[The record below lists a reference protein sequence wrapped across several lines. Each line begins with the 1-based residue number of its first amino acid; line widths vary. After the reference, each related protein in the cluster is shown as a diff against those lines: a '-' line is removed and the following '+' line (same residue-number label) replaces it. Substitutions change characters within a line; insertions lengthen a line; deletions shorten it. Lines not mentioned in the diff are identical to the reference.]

1 MSCTESICSKL
12 LWIFT
17 ESPSVQHR
25 ATQKTLTE
33 RGRARLARGR
43 KELSRSLSLDAK
55 KAELDEGVTAPGP
68 SSRALWWKLHAL
80 SLATVCL
87 GNGTPVFSSPRN
99 HTQYPFLHRVLNKT
113 MRSLSHPRVLSV
125 WAFWGQDNRSPTHT
139 VSNISLTS
147 GFSKEAAQALHNLVQ
162 INSSDLSSEGDGATL
177 SHTGQRSQGLTEA
190 ASLQALPSALFHPPS
205 SSLPLEAK
213 RPPRA
218 RPLGHTQ
225 LCVGTAISGHSPDV
239 WDLQAAGE

>member
-1 MSCTESICSKL
+1 MGFSQNRHLSSTEL
-12 LWIFT
+12 LRRLSQREAELVW
-17 ESPSVQHR
+17 S
-25 ATQKTLTE
+25 
-33 RGRARLARGR
+33 RGRE
-43 KELSRSLSLDAK
+43 ELSRSFSLDAE
-55 KAELDEGVTAPGP
+55 KAELDEGETAPGP
-68 SSRALWWKLHAL
+68 GSRALWCKPHAL

-99 HTQYPFLHRVLNKT
+99 HTQCPFLHRVLNKT
-113 MRSLSHPRVLSV
+113 MRPLSHPGVLSV
-125 WAFWGQDNRSPTHT
+125 WVFWGQDNCSPTHT

-162 INSSDLSSEGDGATL
+162 INSSDLSSDGDGVTL
-177 SHTGQRSQGLTEA
+177 SHTGQRSQAVTEA
-190 ASLQALPSALFHPPS
+190 ASLRAPPSGLFHPPS

-225 LCVGTAISGHSPDV
+225 HCVGAAISGHFPAV